1 MTRSIPCPAPSTAE
15 CSASVHW
22 TMRCI
27 FRPRAKIRIIG
38 GDNQLRVFLPPG
50 SALLTFKSVERQINT
65 FEQGNLLISNKS
77 VWFFNYWEMFNVYR

>member
-1 MTRSIPCPAPSTAE
+1 MEVEDDSLNSLPGPEQRQ
-15 CSASVHW
+15 SAVHW

-50 SALLTFKSVERQINT
+50 FAYF
-65 FEQGNLLISNKS
+65 
-77 VWFFNYWEMFNVYR
+77 

>member
-1 MTRSIPCPAPSTAE
+1 MEVEVEVEDDSLNSQLGPEQRQ
-15 CSASVHW
+15 SAVHW

-50 SALLTFKSVERQINT
+50 FAYF
-65 FEQGNLLISNKS
+65 
-77 VWFFNYWEMFNVYR
+77 